1 MKRLSVQGEI
11 RRARL
16 EWLHTNG
23 AGSYASS
30 TIAGMHTRRHHGL
43 LVAAPDPAR
52 GHHVFLS
59 HVDITVTLARSPD
72 SGSRRPKW
80 DLAKHQF
87 PGVNPEATPFYLESF
102 EQDPLPRWTYTVAGG
117 ELEVTLG
124 LVRRENAA
132 VLRYVFRGP
141 EAVMLGLRPLLAAR
155 DFDHLQRE
163 HGGMIQRVELR
174 PGHDGGW
181 PSEHDGSSTS
191 KPAGHGA
198 GEMRVQPRRELPRIC
213 FRYEGT
219 FVGSPDW
226 WRRFEYLAE
235 RDRGL
240 EYLEDL
246 WTPGVFEVPL
256 DGAPRYLV
264 AAVDKLP
271 AGEPPALL
279 DGSRD
284 AILAEDPEA
293 EAPLLPPMTRNLATH
308 RD

>member
-1 MKRLSVQGEI
+1 MIVLAVQREL
-11 RRARL
+11 RRARR

-23 AGSYASS
+23 AGAYASS

-43 LVAAPDPAR
+43 LVARLGDARDAPR

-72 SGSRRPKW
+72 SGSRRRKW

-87 PGVNPEATPFYLESF
+87 PGVDPEAAPFYLERF
-102 EQDPLPRWTYTVAGG
+102 EQDPLPRWTYAVAGG
-117 ELEVTLG
+117 ELEVTLA
-124 LVRRENAA
+124 LVRQENAA

-141 EAVMLGLRPLLAAR
+141 EAVMLALRPLLAAR
-155 DFDHLQRE
+155 DFTHLQRE
-163 HGGMIQRVELR
+163 HGGMLQRVELR
-174 PGHDGGW
+174 PGHDGAAPPGTR
-181 PSEHDGSSTS
+181 SEPGS
-191 KPAGHGA
+191 

-240 EYLEDL
+240 EYQEDL
-246 WTPGVFEVPL
+246 WTPGIFEVPL

-271 AGEPPALL
+271 AGEPPSLL
-279 DGSRD
+279 DGASA
-284 AILAEDPEA
+284 AILAEDPAA
-293 EAPLLPPMTRNLATH
+293 EAPLLPPVTWDLASN